1 MAFRKVLFLALAI
14 ASASAAPQNVVLRAV
29 PFGSVPTLN
38 AVPVHHAV
46 GAHHIVQQPAA
57 VLPAV
62 RTVAVAP
69 AARAPVVVETAET
82 EIVNIDPSYQ
92 FGYSVADAK
101 TGDAKSREETRDGNS
116 VTGSYTVADP
126 DGRIRRVT
134 YTADAESGFNAV
146 VTYDGEAGPPA
157 IPIAGPAVATTTL
170 EEAPAADNSGVIE
183 VRQPTV
189 VRTQP
194 TVVRTVPANNLAVH
208 RLHTSP
214 TVVTNNAAHI
224 VHTAAVPQN
233 VVHQVAAAPTAT
245 FLRNADGSLSQV
257 NLNQFHGVQ
266 SVPLN
271 SGLLRAFPSLN
282 IAGQHLLHVQ

>member
-1 MAFRKVLFLALAI
+1 MALAI

-46 GAHHIVQQPAA
+46 GTHHIVQQPAA

-134 YTADAESGFNAV
+134 YTADAENGFNAV
-146 VTYDGEAGPPA
+146 VTYDGEKKRNTFL
-157 IPIAGPAVATTTL
+157 INSV
-170 EEAPAADNSGVIE
+170 NMYSGV
-183 VRQPTV
+183 RNSSTG
-189 VRTQP
+189 
-194 TVVRTVPANNLAVH
+194 
-208 RLHTSP
+208 
-214 TVVTNNAAHI
+214 
-224 VHTAAVPQN
+224 
-233 VVHQVAAAPTAT
+233 T
-245 FLRNADGSLSQV
+245 FINFRNFFPPVCSYSSHYVYSL
-257 NLNQFHGVQ
+257 
-266 SVPLN
+266 
-271 SGLLRAFPSLN
+271 
-282 IAGQHLLHVQ
+282 